1 MNTQTAPK
9 RVLVIGSI
17 NVDVTIRTQ
26 RIPTAGETIHGRGP
40 EIFPGGK
47 GANQAVAAAKLGAT
61 VTMAGAVGD
70 DPYADA
76 ALQGLTTS
84 GVDLHYLLKVP
95 GPSGM
100 AFITVDDDG
109 NNMIVVTPGANAAM
123 NAMRMDQ
130 LRAEVTTSDLIVL
143 QGEIPIDGLSRAIE
157 LANHRVVLN
166 LAPVVDLPSYL
177 LSRADPLIVNEHE
190 GRLALGV
197 MTGTDPDASL
207 SDEDVLQ
214 RLIEHGVR
222 SVIMTRGEQ
231 GALVADRD
239 GLAAV
244 PSPKVKVVDTTGAG
258 DAFVGATVAAL
269 AEGST
274 LIDAARFAA
283 RVGAYACTGRGAQPS
298 YPDSASPLPDQ
309 RQGAR

>member
-1 MNTQTAPK
+1 VADSHYECSCQAAGTEPK
-9 RVLVIGSI
+9 QSYPCLSQEHSPSDPPYSIGGS
-17 NVDVTIRTQ
+17 R
-26 RIPTAGETIHGRGP
+26 
-40 EIFPGGK
+40 
-47 GANQAVAAAKLGAT
+47 
-61 VTMAGAVGD
+61 
-70 DPYADA
+70 
-76 ALQGLTTS
+76 
-84 GVDLHYLLKVP
+84 
-95 GPSGM
+95 
-100 AFITVDDDG
+100 
-109 NNMIVVTPGANAAM
+109 
-123 NAMRMDQ
+123 

-309 RQGAR
+309 RQGAL